1 MMKKKIFHVFSSLTL
16 LDNQEKKQNKIAGIL
31 KYILISYSKV
41 LLIAIRVINSVT
53 VSLSQPGKNFV

>member
-1 MMKKKIFHVFSSLTL
+1 MFLGLSPFHTL
-16 LDNQEKKQNKIAGIL
+16 LDNQEKKQNKIVGIL

-41 LLIAIRVINSVT
+41 LLIAIRAINSVT